1 MKTQWFTLISEAVP
15 LTVAHSCLLGS
26 QKLFLHPLKLFLHPP
41 KIISTPPTPTP
52 SFALML
58 SVPLPSFFAQFFQHS
73 PTFKKKTK
81 NVVNTIGI
89 YFGSIEILFQC
100 LIQIP
105 GTRGKSG
112 NKKDKQKVD
121 IGIDPV
127 LDAITYLTQLLQLR
141 KENPAE
147 YTLKADN
154 GPQQKGLMRFQ
165 MMVRKKL
172 FSVEY

>member
-1 MKTQWFTLISEAVP
+1 MKTQWFALISEAVP

-26 QKLFLHPLKLFLHPP
+26 QHIFLNLPAPTPIPP
-41 KIISTPPTPTP
+41 SPPTPTQ
-52 SFALML
+52 SCAFML
-58 SVPLPSFFAQFFQHS
+58 SRHRSSFLLNFANIAPLS
-73 PTFKKKTK
+73 KKKTG
-81 NVVNTIGI
+81 NRDVNTMDI
-89 YFGSIEILFQC
+89 YFRSMEISLQY

-105 GTRGKSG
+105 GSRGKSG

-172 FSVEY
+172 FSVEC